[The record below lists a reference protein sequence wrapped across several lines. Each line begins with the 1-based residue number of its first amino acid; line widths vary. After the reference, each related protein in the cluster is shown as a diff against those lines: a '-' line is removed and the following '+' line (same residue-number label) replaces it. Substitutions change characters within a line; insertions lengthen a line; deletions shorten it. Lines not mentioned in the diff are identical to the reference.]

1 MNGLWKKRIPA
12 FLLTLVMIV
21 SLMPA
26 ALADEPNDE
35 NTSPE
40 GHTHSFS
47 WATTKEATCTEAG
60 VRTGTCTVSNCSET
74 TTESLPSL
82 GHQIGSWTTDT
93 EANCTTPGSQS
104 AICSRCNETQ
114 TRPINALGHK
124 YGNWTTNKEATCTEK
139 GERTRVCETCGTPQ
153 TEPLPLAE
161 HTYNNSS
168 ITEVP
173 ATCTNDGSRTYTC
186 AVCRKVGKTEAI
198 KALGH
203 TDANGDGKCDRIGC
217 GATVSHVHTPGS
229 WQKNDTMHWHICS
242 ICQTRMDESAHSYTL
257 NNNTT
262 CICGVVKVGNSY
274 TVTFNTG
281 SGATSVPAQ
290 QVQAGKSPA
299 NVPSSIS
306 RTGYTFL
313 GWTASPN
320 VLIYTGAQSYLTTA
334 QIMSTSYPISA
345 NTTYSAVYRVSASG
359 QNASISAV
367 TNIGPYLSS
376 QISSKCSAFTLSPYT
391 IQLSPGNTYY
401 GTLYTG
407 SSQTSGTQ
415 ISGSYSCSISQLSSI
430 TFKAGSYSGNYT
442 LGYTAKDS
450 SGQNSVSGTITIVST
465 TSTNK
470 IEYTVAAGKSKSFN
484 ASDFRNLYRTVAG
497 SSATLQNV
505 VFSAPSNYSD
515 YGAVV
520 SGSRTFTR
528 SNLSSY
534 EFYYSNSKDG
544 EYSLDST
551 SFKADNNA
559 KNGTLSLDFIADGN
573 YGEVRGVLEITVSG
587 TAKGDVTYNVKPGRQ
602 VTFDAEDF
610 NDAFQKVY
618 GSTRTDIIYVTF
630 SAPSSYDDFRGQL
643 QVGSK
648 GFTRSALNDTSF
660 YYDRSKYG
668 EYNLD
673 LLTFKADNN
682 AKEGSTISIPF
693 QAYYATGSNDYEN
706 CTLVINIGD
715 GAVGTGD
722 INYDVAPG
730 KSVDFKAKDFRNY
743 FEDNASGTFNY
754 VEFDQPDSSAFNQGT
769 LYHNYDTSSAKSFT
783 RSTIDDFK
791 FYYSPGTKDY
801 GIGNLTFVAANSF
814 KTTVTLDFTAYGTNG
829 SSVSGTVSIVSTEND
844 DDGDIT
850 YTVVPGKS
858 VDFQRTA
865 FNTYFRKKYNST
877 VSYVVFDRPSSTS
890 IFNNGTLYCDYGTNS
905 QTSFG
910 RSDLSG
916 TKFYYNKNDMGKN
929 DYYLDELTF
938 VAGTGF
944 KDSIT
949 LDFTAYGERDDE
961 YVEGTLVIKSSG
973 AAAVTSSYTG
983 SIRYTTTTGTNV
995 QINANDIA
1003 RYFRKSYPT
1012 YNLQYVTLSGVPAAG
1027 SLYYN
1032 YYNASSYG
1040 TTSRAQITSAN
1051 YAGQSFYLSPS
1062 STSQY
1067 ALTELTYVPS
1077 GTSYCAG
1084 IPFIAYGTGG
1094 VSVTGSILI
1103 SVSRAPVSEV
1113 YGVTPRNTAVSFP
1126 ASSIYSAVLS
1136 ATGSALS
1143 GIQLLSLPAATTGAV
1158 YIGTGTD
1165 RADTRTMYTYAA
1177 GANQMSQLRF
1187 VPTASYTGSVEIPYV
1202 ALDANGNALAT
1213 GSFSLGVLNN
1223 RKTLKDVNSA
1233 TWCYKYVMELTDQ
1246 NVISGYAD
1254 GSFKPN
1260 STVTYG
1266 AALKL
1271 IMLAA
1276 GYPEQAP
1283 TGKNVFSGYLAK
1295 AQADGIVTRSNV
1307 NLSAPITR
1315 LQVAQIAAGA
1325 LKLSTSNLSSVKPFT
1340 DTSDVYVQALNAA
1353 GIVEGYF
1360 SNGTSTFRPSNT
1372 LNRGQMSA
1380 IVWRMNEYRK

>member
-1 MNGLWKKRIPA
+1 MGQK
-12 FLLTLVMIV
+12 
-21 SLMPA
+21 
-26 ALADEPNDE
+26 
-35 NTSPE
+35 
-40 GHTHSFS
+40 
-47 WATTKEATCTEAG
+47 
-60 VRTGTCTVSNCSET
+60 CSVCDYEM
-74 TTESLPSL
+74 SM
-82 GHQIGSWTTDT
+82 
-93 EANCTTPGSQS
+93 
-104 AICSRCNETQ
+104 Q
-114 TRPINALGHK
+114 T
-124 YGNWTTNKEATCTEK
+124 
-139 GERTRVCETCGTPQ
+139 
-153 TEPLPLAE
+153 LPLAE
-161 HTYNNSS
+161 HVPGNQYGWDDVNHWSLCSTCSQKVNST
-168 ITEVP
+168 ITP
-173 ATCTNDGSRTYTC
+173 
-186 AVCRKVGKTEAI
+186 
-198 KALGH
+198 H
-203 TDANGDGKCDRIGC
+203 TF
-217 GATVSHVHTPGS
+217 
-229 WQKNDTMHWHICS
+229 
-242 ICQTRMDESAHSYTL
+242 TL
-257 NNNTT
+257 NNGTA
-262 CICGVVKVGNSY
+262 CICGYTKVTNTY

-290 QVQAGKSPA
+290 QVQAGKSPV

-313 GWTASPN
+313 GWTASSN
-320 VLIYTGAQSYLTTA
+320 VLIYTGTQSYLTTA

-376 QISSKCSAFTLSPYT
+376 QISSKCSAFTLAPYT

-814 KTTVTLDFTAYGTNG
+814 KTTVTLDFTAYGTN
-829 SSVSGTVSIVSTEND
+829 
-844 DDGDIT
+844 
-850 YTVVPGKS
+850 
-858 VDFQRTA
+858 
-865 FNTYFRKKYNST
+865 
-877 VSYVVFDRPSSTS
+877 DRERHRVHR
-890 IFNNGTLYCDYGTNS
+890 LH
-905 QTSFG
+905 
-910 RSDLSG
+910 
-916 TKFYYNKNDMGKN
+916 
-929 DYYLDELTF
+929 
-938 VAGTGF
+938 
-944 KDSIT
+944 
-949 LDFTAYGERDDE
+949 GER
-961 YVEGTLVIKSSG
+961 
-973 AAAVTSSYTG
+973 
-983 SIRYTTTTGTNV
+983 
-995 QINANDIA
+995 
-1003 RYFRKSYPT
+1003 
-1012 YNLQYVTLSGVPAAG
+1012 
-1027 SLYYN
+1027 
-1032 YYNASSYG
+1032 
-1040 TTSRAQITSAN
+1040 
-1051 YAGQSFYLSPS
+1051 
-1062 STSQY
+1062 
-1067 ALTELTYVPS
+1067 
-1077 GTSYCAG
+1077 
-1084 IPFIAYGTGG
+1084 
-1094 VSVTGSILI
+1094 
-1103 SVSRAPVSEV
+1103 
-1113 YGVTPRNTAVSFP
+1113 
-1126 ASSIYSAVLS
+1126 
-1136 ATGSALS
+1136 
-1143 GIQLLSLPAATTGAV
+1143 
-1158 YIGTGTD
+1158 
-1165 RADTRTMYTYAA
+1165 
-1177 GANQMSQLRF
+1177 
-1187 VPTASYTGSVEIPYV
+1187 
-1202 ALDANGNALAT
+1202 
-1213 GSFSLGVLNN
+1213 
-1223 RKTLKDVNSA
+1223 
-1233 TWCYKYVMELTDQ
+1233 
-1246 NVISGYAD
+1246 
-1254 GSFKPN
+1254 
-1260 STVTYG
+1260 
-1266 AALKL
+1266 
-1271 IMLAA
+1271 
-1276 GYPEQAP
+1276 
-1283 TGKNVFSGYLAK
+1283 
-1295 AQADGIVTRSNV
+1295 
-1307 NLSAPITR
+1307 
-1315 LQVAQIAAGA
+1315 
-1325 LKLSTSNLSSVKPFT
+1325 
-1340 DTSDVYVQALNAA
+1340 
-1353 GIVEGYF
+1353 
-1360 SNGTSTFRPSNT
+1360 
-1372 LNRGQMSA
+1372 
-1380 IVWRMNEYRK
+1380 

>member
-26 ALADEPNDE
+26 ALAADCPDGNHQWDGGEITEEP
-35 NTSPE
+35 
-40 GHTHSFS
+40 
-47 WATTKEATCTEAG
+47 TCINAG
-60 VRTGTCTVSNCSET
+60 ERTYKCTVS
-74 TTESLPSL
+74 
-82 GHQIGSWTTDT
+82 D
-93 EANCTTPGSQS
+93 CT
-104 AICSRCNETQ
+104 AV
-114 TRPINALGHK
+114 K
-124 YGNWTTNKEATCTEK
+124 
-139 GERTRVCETCGTPQ
+139 
-153 TEPLPLAE
+153 TEPAGTID
-161 HTYNNSS
+161 HAYKVDSANSK
-168 ITEVP
+168 P
-173 ATCTNDGSRTYTC
+173 ATCKEEGLTVYVCSVCGNTKSDPVKKTSHSWNDWTVDEAATCAKTGKEIRTCSICLVSEEREIEKAKHSYNDDGIKVTKEPTCTASGTRTYTC
-186 AVCRKVGKTEAI
+186 KDCGDVKTETI
-198 KALGH
+198 EALGH
-203 TDANGDGKCDRIGC
+203 TAPDANGLCIRCK
-217 GATVSHVHTPGS
+217 TVVQHQHKLAS
-229 WQKNDTMHWHICS
+229 KLAYD
-242 ICQTRMDESAHSYTL
+242 
-257 NNNTT
+257 NNNHWNTCTTCSDKINVTAHTYNANNT
-262 CICGVVKVGNSY
+262 CICGYTKVTNAY

-290 QVQAGKSPA
+290 QVQAGKSPV
-299 NVPSSIS
+299 NVPSIS
-306 RTGYTFL
+306 RTGYLFL

-320 VLIYTGAQSYLTTA
+320 VSIYTGAQSYLTSA
-334 QIMSTSYPISA
+334 QIMSASYPINA
-345 NTTYSAVYRVSASG
+345 NTTYSAVYRVNASG
-359 QNASISAV
+359 QNASISAT
-367 TNIGPYLSS
+367 TNIGPYLLS
-376 QISSKCSAFTLSPYT
+376 QISSKCSAFAVAPYT

-401 GTLYTG
+401 GTLYTS

-415 ISGSYSCSISQLSSI
+415 ISSSYSCAANQLSSM

-450 SGQNSVSGTITIVST
+450 SGQNAVSGTITIVSAA
-465 TSTNK
+465 STNK
-470 IEYTVAAGKSKSFN
+470 IEYTLAAGRSKSFSAN
-484 ASDFRNLYRTVAG
+484 DFRNLYRAVAG

-520 SGSRTFTR
+520 NGSRTFTR
-528 SNLSSY
+528 SNLSGY

-544 EYSLDST
+544 DYSLDST

-559 KNGTLSLDFIADGN
+559 KSGTLSLDFIADGN
-573 YGEVRGVLEITVSG
+573 YGEVRGVLEITISG
-587 TAKGDVTYNVKPGRQ
+587 TAKGDVTYNVKPDRQ

-618 GSTRTDIIYVTF
+618 GSTKTDIIYVTF

-648 GFTRSALNDTSF
+648 SFTRSALNDTSF

-673 LLTFKADNN
+673 LLTFRADSN

-693 QAYYATGSNDYEN
+693 RAYYATGSNDYEN

-730 KSVDFKAKDFRNY
+730 KSVDFRAKDFRNY
-743 FEDNASGTFNY
+743 FEDNASGTFEY
-754 VEFDQPDSSAFNQGT
+754 VEFDQPDSNAFNQGT
-769 LYHNYDTSSAKSFT
+769 LHHNYGTSSAKSFT
-783 RSTIDDFK
+783 RSNIDDFK

-801 GIGNLTFVAANSF
+801 GIGNLTFAATNNF

-829 SSVSGTVSIVSTEND
+829 RSVNGTVSIASTESD

-858 VDFQRTA
+858 VDLQRTV

-877 VSYVVFDRPSSTS
+877 ISYVIFDRPGSTS
-890 IFNNGTLYCDYGTNS
+890 IFNNGTLYCDYGTNN

-910 RSDLSG
+910 RNDLSG
-916 TKFYYNKNDMGKN
+916 TKFYYNKNDVGKN

-944 KDSIT
+944 KDSIA

-961 YVEGTLVIKSSG
+961 YVEGVLVIKSSG
-973 AAAVTSSYTG
+973 SAAVTSSYTG
-983 SIRYTTTTGTNV
+983 SIRYATTTGTNV

-1003 RYFRKSYPT
+1003 RYFRQSYPT
-1012 YNLQYVTLSGVPAAG
+1012 YNLQYVTLSGVPAVG

-1040 TTSRAQITSAN
+1040 TTSRAQITSSN
-1051 YAGQSFYLSPS
+1051 YAGQTFYLSPS

-1084 IPFIAYGTGG
+1084 IPFVAYGTGG

-1113 YGVTPRNTAVSFP
+1113 YGVTPRNTAVNFP

-1158 YIGTGTD
+1158 YIGTGAD

-1177 GANQMSQLRF
+1177 GANQMSLLRF

-1325 LKLSTSNLSSVKPFT
+1325 MKLSTSNLSSVKPFT

-1360 SNGTSTFRPSNT
+1360 SNGTSTFKPSNT